1 MAEKKKKT
9 GKNRLFRIAVGLLE
23 AVLALLLVIG
33 LVGIYFYK
41 AGEMALK
48 ASPSTQSP
56 VMEVRPEEVQRI
68 RTEYESKAQ
77 ETLQWKESWV
87 AYGDDV
93 YEYNQ
98 ECMNFVVMGIDR
110 SGELEKET
118 KLSDWSAG
126 QADAIFLLS
135 LDNRNKKV
143 SVIGIPRNSMV
154 NVEIYNEQ
162 EECIDTIYNQ
172 ICLQYGYAGGGEL
185 GLQKM
190 KDTVSKLLYGL
201 PIHGACAVSYDAIG
215 VVAEHLGGIEVTL
228 SEDMSA
234 LDKNYTVGSSVVLSK
249 KNIIPYLRYRDN
261 TVLGSPT
268 TRLSRQKEFLKT
280 AMAQAIQEVKERPA
294 VVNEIY
300 QEMLPYMN
308 TDITL
313 DKAVY
318 LAAEALDY
326 SLTDSS
332 FYQLTGVDRQVDFA
346 NAKKAE
352 DFYDDYYLDEDALKD
367 TVMKAFYQPV
377 VMEIKEK

>member
-1 MAEKKKKT
+1 MAEKRIKK
-9 GKNRLFRIAVGLLE
+9 GKNRLFRIVVGLLE
-23 AVLALLLVIG
+23 VLLALVLIIG

-56 VMEVRPEEVQRI
+56 VMEVKLEEVQRI
-68 RTEYESKAQ
+68 CTEYESKAQ
-77 ETLQWKESWV
+77 ETLQWQESWV

-98 ECMNFVVMGIDR
+98 ECMNFIVMGIDR

-135 LDNRNKKV
+135 LDNHNKKV

-190 KDTVSKLLYGL
+190 KDGVSKLLYDL

-215 VVAEHLGGIEVTL
+215 VVAECLGGIEVTV

-234 LDKNYTVGSSVVLSK
+234 LDKNYTVGNKIVLSK

-261 TVLGSPT
+261 TALGSPT
-268 TRLSRQKEFLKT
+268 TRLTRQKEFLKT
-280 AMAQAIQEVKERPA
+280 AMVQAIQAVKDRPA
-294 VVNEIY
+294 IVNEIY
-300 QEMLPYMN
+300 QEMIPYMN

-318 LAAEALDY
+318 LAAETLDY

-332 FYQLTGVDRQVDFA
+332 FYQLTGVDKQVEFV

-352 DFYDDYYLDEDALKD
+352 DFYDDYYLDEEKLKD
-367 TVMKAFYQPV
+367 TVMKVFYQPV
-377 VMEIKEK
+377 VIETKER

>member
-1 MAEKKKKT
+1 MAEKKKRR
-9 GKNRLFRIAVGLLE
+9 KNKIFRILVGLLE
-23 AVLALLLVIG
+23 GMLALFLVLG

-41 AGEMALK
+41 SGEMALK
-48 ASPSTQSP
+48 ASPATKSP
-56 VMEVRPEEVQRI
+56 IIEVEMEEVQRI
-68 RTEYESKAQ
+68 RAEYETKAQ
-77 ETLQWKESWV
+77 KTLPWQENWV
-87 AYGDDV
+87 TYGDDV

-98 ECMNFVVMGIDR
+98 ECMNFIIMGIDR
-110 SGELEKET
+110 SGELDKET

-135 LDNRNKKV
+135 LDNRNKKI

-154 NVEIYNEQ
+154 DVEIYNEQ

-190 KDTVSKLLYGL
+190 KDSVSGMLYDL

-215 VVAEHLGGIEVTL
+215 VVAERLGGIEVTL
-228 SEDMSA
+228 SEDMTE
-234 LDKNYTVGSSVVLSK
+234 LKKDYVVGSKVLLTK

-261 TVLGSPT
+261 TKLGSPT
-268 TRLSRQKEFLKT
+268 TRLTRQKEFLRT
-280 AMAQAIQEVKERPA
+280 AMAKTIQEIKKKPA
-294 VVNEIY
+294 IVSEIY
-300 QEMLPYMN
+300 QSIIPYMN

-326 SLTDSS
+326 SITDSS
-332 FYQLTGVDRQVDFA
+332 FYQLTGVDKQVDFE

-352 DFYDDYYLDEDALKD
+352 DFYDDYYLDEEKLKEM
-367 TVMKAFYQPV
+367 VMEVFYQPV
-377 VMEIKEK
+377 VIEMD

>member
-1 MAEKKKKT
+1 MAEKKKRR
-9 GKNRLFRIAVGLLE
+9 KNKIFRILVGLLE
-23 AVLALLLVIG
+23 GMLALFLVLG

-41 AGEMALK
+41 SGEMALK
-48 ASPSTQSP
+48 ASPATQSP
-56 VMEVRPEEVQRI
+56 IIEVEMEEVQRI
-68 RTEYESKAQ
+68 RAEYETKAQ
-77 ETLQWKESWV
+77 KTLPWQENWV
-87 AYGDDV
+87 TYGDDV

-98 ECMNFVVMGIDR
+98 ECMNFIIMGIDR
-110 SGELEKET
+110 SGELDKET

-135 LDNRNKKV
+135 LDNKNKKIN
-143 SVIGIPRNSMV
+143 VIGIPRNSMV
-154 NVEIYNEQ
+154 DVEIYNEQ

-190 KDTVSKLLYGL
+190 KDSVSGMLYDL

-215 VVAEHLGGIEVTL
+215 VVAERLGGIEVTL
-228 SEDMSA
+228 SEDMTE
-234 LDKNYTVGSSVVLSK
+234 LKKDYVVGSKVLLTK

-261 TVLGSPT
+261 TKLGSPT
-268 TRLSRQKEFLKT
+268 TRLTRQKEFLRT
-280 AMAQAIQEVKERPA
+280 AMAKTIQEIKKKPA
-294 VVNEIY
+294 IVSEIY
-300 QEMLPYMN
+300 QSIIPYMN

-326 SLTDSS
+326 SITDSS
-332 FYQLTGVDRQVDFA
+332 FYQLTGVDKQVDFE

-352 DFYDDYYLDEDALKD
+352 DFYDDYYLDEEKLKEM
-367 TVMKAFYQPV
+367 VMEVFYQPV
-377 VMEIKEK
+377 VIEMD

>member
-1 MAEKKKKT
+1 MTEKKKKT
-9 GKNRLFRIAVGLLE
+9 GKNKIFRIFVGLLE
-23 AVLALLLVIG
+23 VALALVLIIG
-33 LVGIYFYK
+33 LVGICFYK
-41 AGEMALK
+41 SGEMALK
-48 ASPSTQSP
+48 ASPATQSP
-56 VMEVRPEEVQRI
+56 VMEVKMEEVQRI

-77 ETLQWKESWV
+77 ETLLWQENWV
-87 AYGDDV
+87 TYGDDV

-98 ECMNFVVMGIDR
+98 ECMNFIVMGIDR

-190 KDTVSKLLYGL
+190 KDGVSKLLYDL

-215 VVAEHLGGIEVTL
+215 VVAERLGGIEVTV
-228 SEDMSA
+228 SEDMSG
-234 LDKNYTVGSSVVLSK
+234 LDKNYTVGSNVVLTK

-261 TVLGSPT
+261 TELGSPT
-268 TRLSRQKEFLKT
+268 TRLTRQKEFLKN
-280 AMAQAIQEVKERPA
+280 AMVQAIQKVKEKPA
-294 VVNEIY
+294 IVSDIYKEII
-300 QEMLPYMN
+300 PYMN

-332 FYQLTGVDRQVDFA
+332 FYQLTGVDKQVDFA
-346 NAKKAE
+346 NVKNAE
-352 DFYDDYYLDEDALKD
+352 DFYDDYYLDEEKLKD
-367 TVMKAFYQPV
+367 IVMKVFYQPV
-377 VMEIKEK
+377 VIETE

>member
-1 MAEKKKKT
+1 MAGKKRKK

-23 AVLALLLVIG
+23 AVLALFLVLG
-33 LVGIYFYK
+33 LVGICFYK

-48 ASPSTQSP
+48 ASSSTQSP
-56 VMEVRPEEVQRI
+56 VMESNMEEVQRI

-77 ETLQWKESWV
+77 ETLQWQENWV
-87 AYGDDV
+87 VYGDDV

-98 ECMNFVVMGIDR
+98 ECMNFIVMGIDR

-135 LDNRNKKV
+135 LDNCNKKV

-190 KDTVSKLLYGL
+190 KNAVSELLYGL

-215 VVAEHLGGIEVTL
+215 VVAERLGGIEVTL

-234 LDKNYTVGSSVVLSK
+234 LDKNYTMGSRLVLSE

-261 TVLGSPT
+261 TELGSPT
-268 TRLSRQKEFLKT
+268 TRLTRQKEFLKI
-280 AMAQAIQEVKERPA
+280 AMAQAVQTAKERPA
-294 VVNEIY
+294 VVSEIY
-300 QEMLPYMN
+300 QKMIPYMN

-326 SLTDSS
+326 SLADSS
-332 FYQLTGVDRQVDFA
+332 FYQLTGVDRQVEFA

-352 DFYDDYYLDEDALKD
+352 DFYDDYYLDEEKLKD
-367 TVMKAFYQPV
+367 IVMKVFYQPV
-377 VMEIKEK
+377 IIEAKEK

>member
-9 GKNRLFRIAVGLLE
+9 GKNKIFRIFVGLLE
-23 AVLALLLVIG
+23 VVLALVLIIG

-41 AGEMALK
+41 SGEMALK
-48 ASPSTQSP
+48 ASPATQSP
-56 VMEVRPEEVQRI
+56 VMEVKMEEIQRI
-68 RTEYESKAQ
+68 RTEYENRAQ
-77 ETLQWKESWV
+77 KTLLWQEDWV
-87 AYGDDV
+87 TYGDDV

-98 ECMNFVVMGIDR
+98 ECMNFIVMGIDR

-190 KDTVSKLLYGL
+190 KDGVSKLLFDL

-215 VVAEHLGGIEVTL
+215 VVAERLGGIEVTV
-228 SEDMSA
+228 SEDMSG
-234 LDKNYTVGSSVVLSK
+234 LDKNYIVGSNIVLTK

-261 TVLGSPT
+261 TELGSPT
-268 TRLSRQKEFLKT
+268 TRLTRQKEFLKN
-280 AMAQAIQEVKERPA
+280 AMVQAMQEVKERPA
-294 VVNEIY
+294 IVSEIY
-300 QEMLPYMN
+300 QEIIPYMN

-318 LAAEALDY
+318 LAAEVLDY

-332 FYQLTGVDRQVDFA
+332 FYQLTGVDKQVDFE
-346 NAKKAE
+346 NAKNAE
-352 DFYDDYYLDEDALKD
+352 DFYDDYYLDEEKLKD
-367 TVMKAFYQPV
+367 TVIKVFYQPV
-377 VMEIKEK
+377 VIETE

>member
-1 MAEKKKKT
+1 MAEKKKRR
-9 GKNRLFRIAVGLLE
+9 KNKIFRILVGLLE
-23 AVLALLLVIG
+23 GMLALFLVLG

-41 AGEMALK
+41 SGEMALK
-48 ASPSTQSP
+48 ASPATQSP
-56 VMEVRPEEVQRI
+56 IIEVEMEEVQRI
-68 RTEYESKAQ
+68 RAEYETKAQ
-77 ETLQWKESWV
+77 KTLPWQENWV
-87 AYGDDV
+87 TYGDDV

-98 ECMNFVVMGIDR
+98 ECMNFIIMGIDR
-110 SGELEKET
+110 SGELDKET

-135 LDNRNKKV
+135 LDNRNKKI

-154 NVEIYNEQ
+154 DVEIYNEQ

-190 KDTVSKLLYGL
+190 KDSVSGMLYDL

-215 VVAEHLGGIEVTL
+215 VVAERLGGIEVTL
-228 SEDMSA
+228 SEDMTE
-234 LDKNYTVGSSVVLSK
+234 LKKDYVVGSKVLLTK

-261 TVLGSPT
+261 TKLGSPT
-268 TRLSRQKEFLKT
+268 TRLTRQKEFLRT
-280 AMAQAIQEVKERPA
+280 AMAKTIQEIKKKPA
-294 VVNEIY
+294 IVSEIY
-300 QEMLPYMN
+300 QSIIPYMN

-326 SLTDSS
+326 SITDSS
-332 FYQLTGVDRQVDFA
+332 FYQLTGVDKQVDFE

-352 DFYDDYYLDEDALKD
+352 DFYDDYYLDEEKLKEM
-367 TVMKAFYQPV
+367 VMEVFYQPV
-377 VMEIKEK
+377 VIEMD

>member
-1 MAEKKKKT
+1 MAEKKKRR
-9 GKNRLFRIAVGLLE
+9 KNKIFRILVGLLE
-23 AVLALLLVIG
+23 GMLALFLVLG

-41 AGEMALK
+41 SGEMALK
-48 ASPSTQSP
+48 ASPATQSP
-56 VMEVRPEEVQRI
+56 IIEVEMEEVQRI
-68 RTEYESKAQ
+68 RAEYETKAQ
-77 ETLQWKESWV
+77 KTLLWQENWV
-87 AYGDDV
+87 TYGDDV

-98 ECMNFVVMGIDR
+98 ECMNFIIMGIDR
-110 SGELEKET
+110 SGELDKET

-126 QADAIFLLS
+126 QADAIFLIS
-135 LDNRNKKV
+135 LDNRNKKI

-154 NVEIYNEQ
+154 DVEIYNEQ

-190 KDTVSKLLYGL
+190 KDSVSGMLYDL

-215 VVAEHLGGIEVTL
+215 VVAERLGGIEVTL
-228 SEDMSA
+228 SEDMTE
-234 LDKNYTVGSSVVLSK
+234 LKKDYVVGSKVLLTK

-261 TVLGSPT
+261 TKLGSPT
-268 TRLSRQKEFLKT
+268 TRLTRQKEFLRT
-280 AMAQAIQEVKERPA
+280 AMAKTIQEIKQRPA
-294 VVNEIY
+294 IVSEIY
-300 QEMLPYMN
+300 QAIIPYMN

-326 SLTDSS
+326 SITDSS
-332 FYQLTGVDRQVDFA
+332 FYQLTGVDKQVDFE

-352 DFYDDYYLDEDALKD
+352 DFYDDYYLDEEKLKEM
-367 TVMKAFYQPV
+367 VMEVFYQPV
-377 VMEIKEK
+377 VIEMD